1 MLQSQTNKK
10 DVYPEE
16 FTEDDKLTFDLLLE
30 QSKMLFPNLVA
41 DEWLLR
47 MGITAYMK
55 KAKNGTENIEV
66 SDEEIAEIKKKHD
79 KEVVYYTPIIEKPLT
94 DAPPNIITVE

>member
-10 DVYPEE
+10 DVYPEK

-30 QSKMLFPNLVA
+30 QSKMLFPHLVA

-47 MGITAYMK
+47 LGIKAYMK
-55 KAKNGTENIEV
+55 KVKIGTDVEV

-79 KEVVYYTPIIEKPLT
+79 KEVIYYTPIIEEPLT

>member
-10 DVYPEE
+10 DIYPEE
-16 FTEDDKLTFDLLLE
+16 FTEDDKITFDLLLE

-47 MGITAYMK
+47 MGIKAYMK
-55 KAKNGTENIEV
+55 KVKNGTDVEV

>member
-16 FTEDDKLTFDLLLE
+16 FTEDDKITFDLLLE
-30 QSKMLFPNLVA
+30 QSKMLFPHLVA

-47 MGITAYMK
+47 MGIKAYMK
-55 KAKNGTENIEV
+55 KVKNGTDVEV

-79 KEVVYYTPIIEKPLT
+79 NEVVYYTPIIDEPLT

>member
-30 QSKMLFPNLVA
+30 QSKMLFPHLVA

-47 MGITAYMK
+47 MGIKAYMK
-55 KAKNGTENIEV
+55 KVKNGTDVEV

-79 KEVVYYTPIIEKPLT
+79 NEVVYYTPIIEEPLT

>member
-10 DVYPEE
+10 DVYPDE

-30 QSKMLFPNLVA
+30 QSKMLFPHLIAN
-41 DEWLLR
+41 EWLLR

-55 KAKNGTENIEV
+55 KVKNGTENIEA

-79 KEVVYYTPIIEKPLT
+79 NEVVYYTPIIDEPLT